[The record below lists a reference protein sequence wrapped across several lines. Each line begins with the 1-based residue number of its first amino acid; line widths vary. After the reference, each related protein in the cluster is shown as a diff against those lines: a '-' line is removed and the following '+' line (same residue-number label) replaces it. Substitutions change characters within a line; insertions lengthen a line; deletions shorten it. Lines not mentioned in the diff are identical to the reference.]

1 MKKLISFLLCG
12 LLLMALIPGAS
23 AARMESDLC
32 PDLSAY
38 LQDPA
43 RRGFVR
49 QMVGYYLR
57 HDSVV
62 QENLKNGYC
71 AVFFFEGCSDNM
83 NHPEYRDVSYYRVS
97 AACLVLKLDEQGN
110 PQITYYNDNCSTLPD
125 RPTDYGP
132 RKEEVPADIGP
143 ATIQDGTYE
152 LCSVRHGRTE
162 YEALNLRDIGEDA
175 AIPAIYMTAHGY
187 TKVRATQINIHTRT
201 NNHILKHQ
209 MWSEGCVLVGS
220 GEEKEFAE
228 FMEETYYGIY
238 DFFVP
243 ELRVGCVTINRQFLK
258 EELYELYGD
267 QDAVD
272 YLLSAS
278 RSCLPQK
285 YLERCGEVKEV
296 SFSDTLWAVRDTPV
310 MTLPCG
316 NATDAR
322 SVPMTTIREGEAL
335 TIRKSITNTRGA
347 TWFLLDVDGQTG
359 YVYSGDFKEPTQLE
373 RFWRKVF
380 G

>member
-1 MKKLISFLLCG
+1 MKKLISFLLCV
-12 LLLMALIPGAS
+12 LLLMTLVSGAS
-23 AARMESDLC
+23 ASQMESDLC
-32 PDLSAY
+32 PDLSSY
-38 LQDPA
+38 IRDPA
-43 RRGFVR
+43 RRSFVR

-57 HDSVV
+57 HDRVV
-62 QENLKNGYC
+62 RQNLKNGYC

-97 AACLVLKLDEQGN
+97 AACLVLKLDEKGI
-110 PQITYYNDNCSTLPD
+110 PQVTYYNDNCSTLPD
-125 RPTDYGP
+125 RPTDYAP

-143 ATIQDGTYE
+143 ATILDGTYE
-152 LCSVRHGRTE
+152 LCAVRHGRTE
-162 YEALNLRDIGEDA
+162 YEALNLRDTGEDA
-175 AIPAIYMTAHGY
+175 AVPAIYMTAHGY

-201 NNHILKHQ
+201 NNHILKYQ
-209 MWSEGCVLVGS
+209 MWSEGCMLLGS
-220 GEEKEFAE
+220 GDEKEFTE

-243 ELRVGCVTINRQFLK
+243 DLSVGCVTINRQFLK
-258 EELYELYGD
+258 EEMYNLYGD

-285 YLERCGEVKEV
+285 YLERCGEVKDV
-296 SFSDTLWAVRDTPV
+296 FFSDTLWAARDTSI
-310 MTLPCG
+310 MSLPCG

-322 SVPMTTIREGEAL
+322 SIPMATIQEGEEL
-335 TIRKSITNTRGA
+335 IPQKSITNTRGA
-347 TWFLLDVDGQTG
+347 TWYLVDCDGQIG
-359 YVYSGDFKEPTQLE
+359 YVYSGDFKEPSELE